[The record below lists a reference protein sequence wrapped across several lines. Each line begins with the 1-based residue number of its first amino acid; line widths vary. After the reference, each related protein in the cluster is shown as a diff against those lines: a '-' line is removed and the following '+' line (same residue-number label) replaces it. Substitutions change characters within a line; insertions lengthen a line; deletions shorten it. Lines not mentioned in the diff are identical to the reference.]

1 MLMKNQPA
9 DLGNEIMNAKKAIS
23 TALIAAAAVSGT
35 AYADDYYASVS
46 GGVSLL
52 SNSTNDGAFDGA
64 FTTGEGTTIPAG
76 TVLPDQAPV
85 AWETDFDAGFAVAG
99 ALGKR
104 YGAFRGEIEVAYQSN
119 GVGSHAGVTA
129 AGVALDTEDAGVLIT
144 GSPNIGVSVGDLVAD
159 GQGDVSNLFV
169 MANVFYDFNTGG
181 SLKPY
186 IGAGIGVGFADVD
199 FSPSGVAIIQD
210 NATEFAYQGVAG
222 VAYEVSPSI
231 DLTVAYRYRA
241 TTDVSV
247 EADLFSADFD
257 IENRASI
264 VEAGLRFNF

>member
-1 MLMKNQPA
+1 MTALKRLSA
-9 DLGNEIMNAKKAIS
+9 
-23 TALIAAAAVSGT
+23 ALIASTAISGAAQAEE
-35 AYADDYYASVS
+35 YYASLS

-52 SNSTNDGAFDGA
+52 GDSTNDGAFDGA

-76 TVLPDQAPV
+76 TVLPDGTPV
-85 AWETDFDAGFAVAG
+85 GWETDFDTGFSVAG

-104 YGAFRGEIEVAYQSN
+104 YGAFRGEIEVAYQVN
-119 GVGSHAGVTA
+119 DVDSHAAVTA
-129 AGVALDTEDAGVLIT
+129 GGIALDGEDAGVLIT
-144 GSPNIGVSVGDLVAD
+144 GSPNLGVNVGDLVAD
-159 GQGDVSNLFV
+159 GQGDVSNIFV
-169 MANVFYDFNTGG
+169 MANVFYDFDTGG
-181 SLKPY
+181 PLKPY
-186 IGAGIGVGFADVD
+186 LGAGIGVGFVDVNY
-199 FSPSGVAIIQD
+199 SPSDVPIIQD
-210 NATEFAYQGVAG
+210 DATAFAYQGVAG